1 MPMKTRTT
9 LPNLDLPL
17 VGGGRFD
24 LSAQKPEAFSMIVV
38 YRGLHC
44 PICKGYLADLN
55 RKMVDFAKAGV
66 IAVAATSDGVERAD
80 KAKNDW
86 KLDDLPIAYDMPVS
100 LGREW
105 GLSVSKAI
113 TDSEPDLFL
122 EPGLFLIDP
131 DRKLYA
137 ASTQSM
143 PFARPAFSDVLQAV
157 QYVVKN
163 GYPARGEA

>member
-1 MPMKTRTT
+1 MPLKTRTT

-80 KAKNDW
+80 KAKKDW

-113 TDSEPDLFL
+113 TESEPDLFL

-137 ASTQSM
+137 ASTQTM
-143 PFARPAFSDVLQAV
+143 PFARPAFSEVL
-157 QYVVKN
+157 
-163 GYPARGEA
+163 